1 MQTKLDEA
9 KAELLEN
16 AARVAENSPG
26 WKTGGL
32 GGGPRED
39 ETPAGSRGAGSSA
52 AEDVDSPGRATLLAY
67 LQRYYLHTAPED
79 LAGRDP
85 VDVAGAALSHFRL
98 AGTRPQGTAN
108 VRVYTPTV
116 EENGWTCSHSVVE
129 VVTDDMPFLVDSVT
143 NELTRQGRGI
153 HAVIHPQV
161 AVRRDV
167 TGRLVAVLP
176 EGAAGPEER
185 PHDAL
190 TESWIHVEVDR
201 ESDRSDLKQITTD
214 LLRVL
219 SDVRETVEDWEKMR
233 DSALRIAEELPG
245 EPTADDLRD
254 QEVEEAREL
263 LRWLAADHFTFLGYR
278 EYRLSDGDSLA
289 AVPGT
294 GLGVLRSDPRHSEDE
309 NHPVSP
315 SFSRLPADA
324 RAKAREHKLLV
335 ITKANS
341 RATVHRP
348 GYLDYVGVKKFD
360 DKGNVV
366 GERRFLG
373 LFSSAAYTES
383 VRRVPVVRRKV
394 AEVLEGAG
402 FSPNSHDGRDLL
414 QILETYPRDELF
426 QTPVDELRSI
436 VTSVLYLQ
444 ERRRLRL
451 YLRQDE
457 YGRYYSALVYLPRD
471 RYTTGVRLR
480 LVDILKEELGGTS
493 VDFTAWN
500 TESILSRLHFVVR
513 VPRGTELAKLTDADT
528 DRIEGRLVEA
538 ARSWADAFAEALNDE
553 CGEERAAELLRRY
566 GTAIPEGYKADHS
579 PRAAVADLVHL
590 EALDKTEK
598 DFSLSLYEPVGAGP
612 GERRFKIYRSGEQV
626 SLSAVLPVLQRLGV
640 EVVDEHPYEL
650 RCSDRTHVWI
660 YDFGLRLPQGGSGS
674 GDYLTEDDRD
684 RFQEAFAAVWT
695 GAAENDGFNA
705 LVLRAGLDWRQ
716 AMVLRA
722 YAKYLRQS
730 GSTFSQDYME
740 DTLRT
745 NVHTTRLLVSLFEA
759 RMSPSRQRAGTELID
774 GLMEEL
780 DGALDQVASLD
791 EDRILRSFLTLIKAT
806 LRTNYFQSAG
816 EGSIGRG
823 QSAGEGSIGRGQSAG
838 EGSARVHGTDKASAR
853 VHGTG
858 EASARV
864 HGTGEASARSHS
876 TDKASARV
884 HGTGEA
890 SARSHGTDKASARSH
905 STGEA
910 SARRGQKAPGGEP
923 HRYVSMKFD
932 PQAIPD
938 LPAPR
943 PAYEIWV
950 YSPRVEGVHL
960 RFGKVARGGLRWS
973 DRREDFRTEIL
984 GLVKAQMV
992 KNTVIVPVGAK
1003 GGFVAKQLPDPAA
1016 DRDAWLAEG
1025 IASYKVFISALLD
1038 ITDNM
1043 VAGEVVPPADV
1054 VRHDGDDT
1062 YLVVAADKGT
1072 ASFSDIANDVAVAYD
1087 FWLGDAFAS
1096 GGSAGY
1102 DHKGMGIT
1110 ARGAW
1115 ESVKRHFRELGHDT
1129 QSEDFTVVGVGDMSG
1144 DVFGNGMLLSEHIR
1158 LVAAFDH
1165 RHIFLDPHPDA
1176 ATSYAERRRLYD
1188 VPRSS
1193 WADYDKG
1200 LLSPGGGIHPRTAK
1214 SIPVNAHV
1222 REALGIEPG
1231 VTKLTPADLM
1241 KAILAA
1247 PVDLLWNGGIG
1258 TYVKASTESNADV
1271 GDKAN
1276 DAIRVNGEDLRA
1288 KVVGEGGNLGLTQLG
1303 RIEFARRGADG
1314 EGGKVNTD
1322 AIDNSAGVDTSDH
1335 EVNIKILLNGLVT
1348 EGDMTV
1354 KQRNKLLAAM
1364 TDEIGELVLRNNY
1377 AQNTALG
1384 NAQAQAPSLLHAHQR
1399 FMRRLVRDG
1408 HLNRALEFLP
1418 PERQI
1423 RELLNSGRGL
1433 SQPELAVLL
1442 AYTKITVA
1450 DELIHTGLPDD
1461 PYLRKLLLAYFPQ
1474 QLREQFPERIGSHA
1488 LRREIITTVLVNDT
1502 VNTGGSTFLHRLREE
1517 TGASVEEIVRAQ
1529 TASREIFGLSAVWD
1543 AVEAL
1548 DNRAPAAV
1556 QTRIRLHSR
1565 RLVERGTRWLL
1576 GNRPQPLEIAGTIEF
1591 FAAGVERVWAQLPT
1605 MLRGAELEWYQRILA
1620 ELTDAGVPEELA
1632 LRVAGFSSAFPTLD
1646 IVAIADRTKQDPLS
1660 VAEVYYDLGDR
1671 LRISRLMDRIV
1682 ELPRADRWQ
1691 SMARASIREDL
1702 YAAHAGLTSDV
1713 LTVGNGNATPEERF
1727 AAWER
1732 KNAAILSRSRAT
1744 LDEIQSS
1751 DAFDLANLSVAM
1763 RTMRGLLRTHS

>member
-9 KAELLEN
+9 KAELLER
-16 AARVAENSPG
+16 AARVAENSPVG
-26 WKTGGL
+26 GRLPTGTTDKGT
-32 GGGPRED
+32 PDRE
-39 ETPAGSRGAGSSA
+39 S
-52 AEDVDSPGRATLLAY
+52 VLAF

-79 LAGRDP
+79 LTDRDP
-85 VDVAGAALSHFRL
+85 VDVFGAALSHYRL
-98 AGTRPQGTAN
+98 AENRPQGTAN
-108 VRVYTPTV
+108 VRVLTPTV
-116 EENGWTCSHSVVE
+116 EENGWACSHSIVE

-153 HAVIHPQV
+153 HVVIHPQV
-161 AVRRDV
+161 VVRRDL
-167 TGRLVAVLP
+167 TGQLIEVLP
-176 EGAAGPEER
+176 QRPADDRSEL
-185 PHDAL
+185 PHDAH
-190 TESWIHVEVDR
+190 TESWIHVEIDR
-201 ESDRSDLKQITTD
+201 ETDRADLKQITAD

-233 DSALRIAEELPG
+233 DAALRMAEELPA
-245 EPTADDLRD
+245 EPVASDLRE
-254 QEVEEAREL
+254 QEIEEAREL

-278 EYRLSDGDSLA
+278 EYQLRADDSLA

-294 GLGVLRSDPRHSEDE
+294 GLGILRSDPHHAEDE
-309 NHPVSP
+309 SHPVSP
-315 SFSRLPADA
+315 SFERLPADA

-335 ITKANS
+335 LTKANS

-348 GYLDYVGVKKFD
+348 SYLDYIGVKKFD
-360 DKGNVV
+360 AEGNVV

-383 VRRVPVVRRKV
+383 VRRVPVIRRKV
-394 AEVLEGAG
+394 DEVLRRAG

-426 QTPVDELRSI
+426 QTPADELQSI

-480 LVDILKEELGGTS
+480 IIDILKEELGGTS

-513 VPRGTELAKLTDADT
+513 VPQGTVLPELSDSDKE
-528 DRIEGRLVEA
+528 RIEARLVEA
-538 ARSWADAFAEALNDE
+538 ARSWADGFAEALTGE
-553 CGEERAAELLRRY
+553 LGEERAAELLRRY
-566 GTAIPEGYKADHS
+566 GSAFPEGYKADHT
-579 PRAAVADLVHL
+579 PRAAVADLCHL
-590 EALDKTEK
+590 EQLSEENNFA
-598 DFSLSLYEPVGAGP
+598 LSLYEPVGSAP
-612 GERRFKIYRSGEQV
+612 EERRFKIYRKGEAV
-626 SLSAVLPVLQRLGV
+626 SLSAVLPVLSRLGV
-640 EVVDEHPYEL
+640 EVTDERPYEL
-650 RCSDRTHVWI
+650 RCSDRTTAWI
-660 YDFGLRLPQGGSGS
+660 YDFGLRMPKSQNGA
-674 GDYLTEDDRD
+674 GDYLGDDGRE
-684 RFQEAFAAVWT
+684 RFQEAFAATWT
-695 GAAENDGFNA
+695 GKAENDGFNA
-705 LVLRAGLDWRQ
+705 LVLSAGLGWRQ

-722 YAKYLRQS
+722 YAKYLRQA

-740 DTLRT
+740 DTLRN

-759 RMSPSRQRAGTELID
+759 RMSPDRQRAGHEIVDAL
-774 GLMEEL
+774 LEEV
-780 DGALDQVASLD
+780 DAALDQVASLD
-791 EDRILRSFLTLIKAT
+791 EDRILRSFLTVIKAT
-806 LRTNYFQSAG
+806 LRTNFFQEAAG
-816 EGSIGRG
+816 G
-823 QSAGEGSIGRGQSAG
+823 
-838 EGSARVHGTDKASAR
+838 K
-853 VHGTG
+853 
-858 EASARV
+858 
-864 HGTGEASARSHS
+864 
-876 TDKASARV
+876 
-884 HGTGEA
+884 
-890 SARSHGTDKASARSH
+890 
-905 STGEA
+905 
-910 SARRGQKAPGGEP
+910 P
-923 HRYVSMKFD
+923 HEYVSMKFD

-943 PAYEIWV
+943 PAFEIWV

-1003 GGFVAKQLPDPAA
+1003 GGFVAKQLPDPSV
-1016 DRDAWLAEG
+1016 DREAWLAEG

-1054 VRHDGDDT
+1054 VRHDEDDT

-1072 ASFSDIANDVAVAYD
+1072 ATFSDIANGVAESYN

-1115 ESVKRHFRELGHDT
+1115 ESVKRHFRELGVDT
-1129 QSEDFTVVGVGDMSG
+1129 QTEDFTVVGIGDMSG

-1165 RHIFLDPHPDA
+1165 RHIFIDPNPDS
-1176 ATSYAERRRLYD
+1176 ATSYAERRRVFEL
-1188 VPRSS
+1188 PRSS
-1193 WADYDKG
+1193 WADYNAE
-1200 LLSPGGGIHPRTAK
+1200 LISAGGGVFPRTAK
-1214 SIPVNAHV
+1214 AIPLNAHI
-1222 REALGIEPG
+1222 REALGIEG
-1231 VTKLTPADLM
+1231 KVSKMTPADLM
-1241 KAILAA
+1241 KAILKA

-1258 TYVKASTESNADV
+1258 TYVKSSAESHADV

-1276 DAIRVNGEDLRA
+1276 DPIRVDGADLRV

-1303 RIEFARRGADG
+1303 RIEFALH
-1314 EGGKVNTD
+1314 GGKINTD

-1354 KQRNKLLAAM
+1354 KQRNKLLAEM
-1364 TDEIGELVLRNNY
+1364 TDEVGHLVLRNNY
-1377 AQNTALG
+1377 AQNTAIA
-1384 NAQAQAPSLLHAHQR
+1384 NALAQSKDMLHAQQR
-1399 FMRRLVRDG
+1399 FMRHLVREG
-1408 HLNRALEFLP
+1408 HLDRALEFLP
-1418 PERQI
+1418 TDRQI
-1423 RELLNSGRGL
+1423 RERLTNGQGL
-1433 SQPELAVLL
+1433 TGPETAVLL
-1442 AYTKITVA
+1442 AYTKITVS
-1450 DELIHTGLPDD
+1450 DELLHTSLPDD
-1461 PYLRKLLLAYFPQ
+1461 PYLRTLLDAYFPTA
-1474 QLREQFPERIGSHA
+1474 LREKFAEQMHSHPLA
-1488 LRREIITTVLVNDT
+1488 REIITTVLVNDT
-1502 VNTGGSTFLHRLREE
+1502 VNTGGTTYLHRLREE
-1517 TGASVEEIVRAQ
+1517 TGASLEEIVRAQ
-1529 TASREIFGLSAVWD
+1529 TAARAIFRSAAVWD

-1548 DNRAPAAV
+1548 DNRVEAAV

-1576 GNRPQPLEIAGTIEF
+1576 NNRPQPLQLAETVEF
-1591 FAAGVERVWAQLPT
+1591 FGERVEQVWSQLPKL
-1605 MLRGAELEWYQRILA
+1605 LRGADLEWYQRIYD
-1620 ELTDAGVPEELA
+1620 ELSGAGVPDELA
-1632 LRVAGFSSAFPTLD
+1632 TRVAGFSSAFPTLD
-1646 IVAIADRTKQDPLS
+1646 IVSVADRNGKEPLD
-1660 VAEVYYDLGDR
+1660 VAEVYYDLADR
-1671 LRISRLMDRIV
+1671 LHITQLMDRII

-1702 YAAHAGLTSDV
+1702 YAAHAAVTADILA
-1713 LTVGNGNATPEERF
+1713 VGNGTSTPEQRF
-1727 AAWER
+1727 KAWEE
-1732 KNAAILSRSRAT
+1732 KNAAILGRARTT

-1751 DAFDLANLSVAM
+1751 ETFDLANLSVAM
-1763 RTMRGLLRTHS
+1763 RTMRTLLRTHS

>member
-9 KAELLEN
+9 KAELLTR
-16 AARVAENSPG
+16 AARVAENSPVG
-26 WKTGGL
+26 GRLPNGAPTGSKGD
-32 GGGPRED
+32 GATPDED
-39 ETPAGSRGAGSSA
+39 MA
-52 AEDVDSPGRATLLAY
+52 LAF

-79 LAGRDP
+79 LADRDP
-85 VDVAGAALSHFRL
+85 VDVFGAAFSHYRL
-98 AGTRPQGTAN
+98 AETRPQGTAN
-108 VRVYTPTV
+108 VRVHTPTV

-143 NELTRQGRGI
+143 NELSRQGRGI
-153 HAVIHPQV
+153 HVVIHPQV
-161 AVRRDV
+161 VVRRDL
-167 TGRLVAVLP
+167 TGKLLEVLTDP
-176 EGAAGPEER
+176 GTER
-185 PHDAL
+185 PHDAV
-190 TESWIHVEVDR
+190 TESWIHVEMDR
-201 ESDRSDLKQITTD
+201 ETDRADLKQISAD
-214 LLRVL
+214 LIRVL

-233 DSALRIAEELPG
+233 DAALRIADELPT

-254 QEVEEAREL
+254 QEVDEAREL
-263 LRWLAADHFTFLGYR
+263 LRWLADNHFTFLGFR
-278 EYRLSDGDSLA
+278 EYDLTDDDSLT

-294 GLGVLRSDPRHSEDE
+294 GLGILRADPQHDGEED
-309 NHPVSP
+309 HPVSP

-335 ITKANS
+335 LTKANS

-348 GYLDYVGVKKFD
+348 SYLDYVGVKKFD
-360 DKGNVV
+360 AEGNVI

-383 VRRVPVVRRKV
+383 VRRVPVIRRKV
-394 AEVLEGAG
+394 EEVLKGAG

-426 QTPVDELRSI
+426 QTPPDELRAI

-451 YLRQDE
+451 YLRKDE

-471 RYTTGVRLR
+471 RYTTGVRVR
-480 LVDILKEELGGTS
+480 IIDILKEELGGDS

-513 VPRGTELAKLTDADT
+513 VAPGGGLPQLTDADT
-528 DRIEGRLVEA
+528 DRIEARLVEA
-538 ARSWADAFAEALNDE
+538 ARSWADGFGEALTAE

-566 GTAIPEGYKADHS
+566 SGAFPEGYKADHS
-579 PRAAVADLVHL
+579 PRAAVADLQHL
-590 EALDKTEK
+590 EQLKRGEK
-598 DFSLSLYEPVGAGP
+598 DFALSLYEPVGAAP
-612 GERRFKIYRSGEQV
+612 GERRFKIYRSGGQV

-640 EVVDEHPYEL
+640 EVTDERPYEL
-650 RCSDRTHVWI
+650 RCTDRTNAWI
-660 YDFGLRLPQGGSGS
+660 YDFGLRLPKSQNGS
-674 GDYLTEDDRD
+674 GDYLGDDGRQ
-684 RFQEAFAAVWT
+684 RFQEAFAAAWT
-695 GAAENDGFNA
+695 GEAEVDGFNS
-705 LVLRAGLDWRQ
+705 LVLRAGLNWRQ

-722 YAKYLRQS
+722 YAKYLRQA

-740 DTLRT
+740 DTLRN

-759 RMSPSRQRAGTELID
+759 RMSPDRQRAGTELTD
-774 GLMEEL
+774 GLLEEV

-791 EDRILRSFLTLIKAT
+791 EDRILRSFLTVIKAT
-806 LRTNYFQSAG
+806 LRTNFFQEA
-816 EGSIGRG
+816 EGG
-823 QSAGEGSIGRGQSAG
+823 
-838 EGSARVHGTDKASAR
+838 K
-853 VHGTG
+853 
-858 EASARV
+858 
-864 HGTGEASARSHS
+864 
-876 TDKASARV
+876 
-884 HGTGEA
+884 
-890 SARSHGTDKASARSH
+890 
-905 STGEA
+905 
-910 SARRGQKAPGGEP
+910 P
-923 HRYVSMKFD
+923 HNYVSMKFD

-1003 GGFVAKQLPDPAA
+1003 GGFVAKQLPDPSV

-1025 IASYKVFISALLD
+1025 VACYKTFISALLD
-1038 ITDNM
+1038 ITDNL
-1043 VAGEVVPPADV
+1043 VAGEVVPPAEV
-1054 VRHDGDDT
+1054 VRHDEDDT

-1072 ASFSDIANDVAVAYD
+1072 ATFSDIANEVAESYN

-1115 ESVKRHFRELGHDT
+1115 ESVKRHFRELGTDT

-1165 RHIFLDPHPDA
+1165 RHIFIDPRPDA
-1176 ATSYAERRRLYD
+1176 ATSYAERRRLFEL
-1188 VPRSS
+1188 PRSS
-1193 WADYDKG
+1193 WADYDKE
-1200 LLSPGGGIHPRTAK
+1200 LLSAGGGIFPRSAK
-1214 SIPVNAHV
+1214 AIQLNSHI
-1222 REALGIEPG
+1222 REALGIESG
-1231 VTKLTPADLM
+1231 VGKMTPADLM
-1241 KAILAA
+1241 KAILQA

-1258 TYVKASTESNADV
+1258 TYVKSSAESNSDV

-1276 DAIRVNGEDLRA
+1276 DAIRVNGADLRV

-1303 RIEFARRGADG
+1303 RIEFARDG
-1314 EGGKVNTD
+1314 GHINTD

-1335 EVNIKILLNGLVT
+1335 EVNIKILLNAVVGA
-1348 EGDMTV
+1348 GDMTV
-1354 KQRNKLLAAM
+1354 KQRNKFLAAM
-1364 TDEIGELVLRNNY
+1364 TDEVGTLVLRNNY
-1377 AQNTALG
+1377 AQNTALS
-1384 NAQAQAPSLLHAHQR
+1384 NAVFQSPSLLHAHQR

-1408 HLNRALEFLP
+1408 HLNRDLEFLP
-1418 PERQI
+1418 TDRQI
-1423 RELLNSGRGL
+1423 RELLSAGRGL

-1442 AYTKITVA
+1442 AYTKITAA
-1450 DELIHTGLPDD
+1450 DELIQTTLPDD
-1461 PYLRKLLLAYFPQ
+1461 EYLRGLLHAYFPQ
-1474 QLREQFPERIGSHA
+1474 ALREKFPEQVDGHA

-1517 TGASVEEIVRAQ
+1517 TGASLEEIVRAQ
-1529 TASREIFGLSAVWD
+1529 LAAREIFGLSKVWD

-1548 DNRAPAAV
+1548 DNVVAADV

-1576 GNRPQPLEIAGTIEF
+1576 NNRPQPLQLAETIEF
-1591 FAAGVERVWAQLPT
+1591 FREGVAEVWTELPKL
-1605 MLRGAELEWYQRILA
+1605 LRGSDQEWYQSIRD
-1620 ELTDAGVPEELA
+1620 ELTGAGVPDELA
-1632 LRVAGFSSAFPTLD
+1632 QRVAGFSSAFPSLD
-1646 IVAIADRTKQDPLS
+1646 IVAIADRTGKDPMA
-1660 VAEVYYDLGDR
+1660 VAEVYYDLADR
-1671 LRISRLMDRIV
+1671 LRITQLMDRII

-1702 YAAHAGLTSDV
+1702 YAAHAALTADV
-1713 LTVGNGNATPEERF
+1713 LAAGNGEDTPEQRF
-1727 AAWER
+1727 KAWEE
-1732 KNAAILSRSRAT
+1732 KNAAILSRSRTT

-1763 RTMRGLLRTHS
+1763 RTMRTLLRTHS

>member
-9 KAELLEN
+9 KAELLAR
-16 AARVAENSPG
+16 AARVAENSPAG
-26 WKTGGL
+26 GHLPTGTEQGKR
-32 GGGPRED
+32 PDRD
-39 ETPAGSRGAGSSA
+39 
-52 AEDVDSPGRATLLAY
+52 TLLTY

-79 LAGRDP
+79 LTDRDP
-85 VDVAGAALSHFRL
+85 VDVFGAALSHYRL
-98 AGTRPQGTAN
+98 AENRPQGTAN
-108 VRVYTPTV
+108 VRVHTPTV

-143 NELTRQGRGI
+143 NELSRQGRGI
-153 HAVIHPQV
+153 HVVIHPQV
-161 AVRRDV
+161 VVRRDV
-167 TGRLVAVLP
+167 TGKLIEVLP
-176 EGAAGPEER
+176 SDTHAKDL

-190 TESWIHVEVDR
+190 VESWIHVEIDR
-201 ESDRSDLKQITTD
+201 ETDRADLKQITAD

-219 SDVRETVEDWEKMR
+219 SDVREAVEDWEKMR
-233 DSALRIAEELPG
+233 DAALRIAEQLPD
-245 EPTADDLRD
+245 EPKADDLPE

-263 LRWLAADHFTFLGYR
+263 LRWLSADHFTFLGYR
-278 EYRLSDGDSLA
+278 EYELTDADALA

-294 GLGVLRSDPRHSEDE
+294 GLGILRSDPPHHEDE
-309 NHPVSP
+309 AHPVSP

-335 ITKANS
+335 LTKANS

-348 GYLDYVGVKKFD
+348 SYLDYIGVKKFD
-360 DKGNVV
+360 AEGNVV

-426 QTPVDELRSI
+426 QTPADQLRAI

-480 LVDILKEELGGTS
+480 LIDILKEELGGTS

-500 TESILSRLHFVVR
+500 TESILSRIHFVVR
-513 VPRGTELAKLTDADT
+513 VPVGTELPHLTDADT
-528 DRIEGRLVEA
+528 ERIEARLVEA
-538 ARSWADAFAEALNDE
+538 ARSWADGFGEALNAE
-553 CGEERAAELLRRY
+553 FGEERAAELLRRY
-566 GTAIPEGYKADHS
+566 AGAFQEGYKADHS
-579 PRAAVADLVHL
+579 PRSAVADLVRMEEL
-590 EALDKTEK
+590 AESGK
-598 DFSLSLYEPVGAGP
+598 DFALSLYEPVGAGP
-612 GERRFKIYRSGEQV
+612 GERRFKIYRTGEQV
-626 SLSAVLPVLQRLGV
+626 SLSAVLPVLQRLGC
-640 EVVDEHPYEL
+640 EVVDERPYEL
-650 RCSDRTHVWI
+650 RCADRTHAWI
-660 YDFGLRLPQGGSGS
+660 YDFGLRMPKTGAN
-674 GDYLTEDDRD
+674 GDYLADDARE
-684 RFQEAFAAVWT
+684 RFQDAFAAVWT
-695 GAAENDGFNA
+695 GEAENDGFNS
-705 LVLRAGLDWRQ
+705 LVLGAGLNWRE

-722 YAKYLRQS
+722 YAKYLRQA

-740 DTLRT
+740 DTLRN
-745 NVHTTRLLVSLFEA
+745 NVHTTRLLISLFEA
-759 RMSPSRQRAGTELID
+759 RMSPDRQRAGTELID
-774 GLMEEL
+774 GLLEEL

-791 EDRILRSFLTLIKAT
+791 EDRILRAFLTVIKAT
-806 LRTNYFQSAG
+806 LRTNFFQEAAG
-816 EGSIGRG
+816 G
-823 QSAGEGSIGRGQSAG
+823 AP
-838 EGSARVHGTDKASAR
+838 HG
-853 VHGTG
+853 
-858 EASARV
+858 
-864 HGTGEASARSHS
+864 
-876 TDKASARV
+876 
-884 HGTGEA
+884 
-890 SARSHGTDKASARSH
+890 
-905 STGEA
+905 
-910 SARRGQKAPGGEP
+910 
-923 HRYVSMKFD
+923 YVSMKFD

-943 PAYEIWV
+943 PAFEIWV

-1003 GGFVAKQLPDPAA
+1003 GGFVAKQLPDPSVN
-1016 DRDAWLAEG
+1016 RDAWLAEG
-1025 IASYKVFISALLD
+1025 IACYRIFISALLD
-1038 ITDNM
+1038 ITDNL
-1043 VAGEVVPPADV
+1043 VAGEVVPPAQV
-1054 VRHDGDDT
+1054 VRHDEDDT

-1072 ASFSDIANDVAVAYD
+1072 ASFSDIANEVAVAYN

-1129 QSEDFTVVGVGDMSG
+1129 QTQDFTVVGVGDMSG

-1165 RHIFLDPHPDA
+1165 RHIFIDPNPDA
-1176 ATSYAERRRLYD
+1176 ALSYAERRRLFEL
-1188 VPRSS
+1188 PRSS
-1193 WADYDKG
+1193 WADYNKE
-1200 LLSPGGGIHPRTAK
+1200 LLSHGGGIHPRTAK
-1214 SIPVNAHV
+1214 SIPVNAAM
-1222 REALGIEPG
+1222 REALGIRPG
-1231 VTKLTPADLM
+1231 IAKMTPAELM
-1241 KAILAA
+1241 QAILKA

-1258 TYVKASTESNADV
+1258 TYVKASSESHTDV

-1276 DAIRVNGEDLRA
+1276 DAIRVNGEDLRVR
-1288 KVVGEGGNLGLTQLG
+1288 VVGEGGNLGLTQLG
-1303 RIEFARRGADG
+1303 RIEFDRN
-1314 EGGKVNTD
+1314 GGKINTD

-1335 EVNIKILLNGLVT
+1335 EVNIKILLNGLVAD
-1348 EGDMTV
+1348 GDMTV
-1354 KQRNKLLAAM
+1354 KQRNQLLAQM
-1364 TDEIGELVLRNNY
+1364 TDEVGALVLRNNY
-1377 AQNTALG
+1377 AQNTALA
-1384 NAQAQAPSLLHAHQR
+1384 NAVAQSPSLLHAHQR
-1399 FMRRLVRDG
+1399 FMRRLGRDG
-1408 HLNRALEFLP
+1408 HLDRALEFLP
-1418 PERQI
+1418 NDRQI
-1423 RELLNSGRGL
+1423 RELLGAGKGL

-1450 DELIHTGLPDD
+1450 DELIGTDLPDD
-1461 PYLRKLLLAYFPQ
+1461 PYLRRLLHAYFPKP
-1474 QLREQFPERIGSHA
+1474 LREQFGEAIDAHA
-1488 LRREIITTVLVNDT
+1488 LRREIVTTVLVNDT

-1517 TGASVEEIVRAQ
+1517 TGASIEEIVRAQ
-1529 TASREIFGLSAVWD
+1529 TAAREIFGLSAVWD

-1548 DNRAPAAV
+1548 DNQVAADV

-1576 GNRPQPLEIAGTIEF
+1576 GNRPQPLELAGTIEF
-1591 FAAGVERVWAQLPT
+1591 FAERVEQVWTELPK
-1605 MLRGAELEWYQRILA
+1605 MLRGADLEWYQGILD
-1620 ELTDAGVPEELA
+1620 ELTGAGVPEFLA

-1646 IVAIADRTKQDPLS
+1646 IVAISDRTGQDPLA
-1660 VAEVYYDLGDR
+1660 VAEVYYDLADR
-1671 LRISRLMDRIV
+1671 LSITQLMDRII

-1702 YAAHAGLTSDV
+1702 YAAHAALTADV
-1713 LTVGNGNATPEERF
+1713 LSVGNGTSTPEERF
-1727 AAWER
+1727 EAWEQ
-1732 KNAAILSRSRAT
+1732 KNAAILGRARTT
-1744 LDEIQSS
+1744 LEEIQSS
-1751 DAFDLANLSVAM
+1751 DTFDLANLSVAM
-1763 RTMRGLLRTHS
+1763 RTMRQLLRTHS